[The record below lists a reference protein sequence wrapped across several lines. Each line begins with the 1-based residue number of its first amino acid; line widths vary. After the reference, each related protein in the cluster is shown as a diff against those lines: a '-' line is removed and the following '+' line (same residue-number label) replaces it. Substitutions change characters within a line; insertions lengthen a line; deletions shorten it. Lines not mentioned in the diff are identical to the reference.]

1 MALATLQAARP
12 SARVRRIL
20 VVGAGFFG
28 TLVAR
33 RLRDVGL
40 PPLVATRRGV
50 DLRLDAEDEVSIDAV
65 LRPGDVIVDTAGPF
79 ALRSTR
85 LVRAAIDRECD
96 VVDLSESLA
105 WAEAIVALGS
115 RAAAAG
121 VRLYPACSAV
131 AAVTGACVA
140 TSGIAEPQSVDQFL
154 APASAETASP
164 ATVASFVRSLG
175 APIRT
180 LRDGA
185 LVTVRGYA
193 ETRAFPGSRRRGGLV
208 ESASAVLLPR
218 SWPSLRRVEFWV
230 DPNTPLGRTALSAAA
245 RLPPL
250 AALARRVAPR
260 VSAGRIGRHDGLFAV
275 AVAGAS
281 RRVSFSLAAPRRS
294 YLIAVE
300 PAVIAAESLARGP
313 RDGAGVVAPHA
324 QVDAEVLFARLRSLA
339 IDVRSDAL

>member
-1 MALATLQAARP
+1 M
-12 SARVRRIL
+12 RRIL

-50 DLRLDAEDEVSIDAV
+50 DVRLDAEDEVSIDAV

-85 LVRAAIDRECD
+85 LARAAIDRGCD
-96 VVDLSESLA
+96 VIDLSESLA
-105 WAEAIVALGS
+105 WAEAIVALGR

-140 TSGIAEPQSVDQFL
+140 TSGIADPASVDQFL
-154 APASAETASP
+154 GPASAETASP

-180 LRDGA
+180 LRDGS

-208 ESASAVLLPR
+208 ESAAAVLLPR
-218 SWPSLRRVEFWV
+218 SWPTVRRAEFWV
-230 DPNTPLGRTALSAAA
+230 DPNTPLGHAGLSLAA
-245 RLPPL
+245 RIPPL
-250 AALARRVAPR
+250 AALARWVAPR
-260 VSAGRIGRHDGLFAV
+260 LPAGRVGRHDGVFAV
-275 AVAGAS
+275 AVADGS
-281 RRVSFSLAAPRRS
+281 RQVRFALAAPRRS

-300 PAVIAAESLARGP
+300 PAVIAAEALARGP

-324 QVDAEVLFARLRSLA
+324 QVDAELLFARLRSLA
-339 IDVRSDAL
+339 IEVRGEL

>member
-1 MALATLQAARP
+1 M
-12 SARVRRIL
+12 RRIL

-28 TLVAR
+28 ALVAR
-33 RLRDVGL
+33 RLREVGL
-40 PPLVATRRGV
+40 APLVATRRGADV
-50 DLRLDAEDEVSIDAV
+50 RLDAEDEVSIDAV

-85 LVRAAIDRECD
+85 LVRAAIDRGCD
-96 VVDLSESLA
+96 VIDLSESLA

-140 TSGIAEPQSVDQFL
+140 TSGIAGPRSVDQFL

-164 ATVASFVRSLG
+164 ATIASFVRSLG
-175 APIRT
+175 VPIRT

-185 LVTVRGYA
+185 LVTVRGYG

-218 SWPSLRRVEFWV
+218 SWPSLRRAEFWV

-245 RLPPL
+245 GLTPL
-250 AALARRVAPR
+250 AALARQVASTLPAR
-260 VSAGRIGRHDGLFAV
+260 RIGRHDGIFAV
-275 AVAGAS
+275 AVADGS
-281 RRVSFSLAAPRRS
+281 RCVSFALTAPRRS

-300 PAVIAAESLARGP
+300 PAVIAAEALARGP
-313 RDGAGVVAPHA
+313 RGGAGIVAPHA
-324 QVDAEVLFARLRSLA
+324 QVDAELLFARLRSLA
-339 IDVRSDAL
+339 IDVRGATL